1 MSSTVAF
8 VGWNSSTRAW
18 NTSTWNTSP
27 DFALTATGSVGQAVQ
42 EGDAVVSVTGVSGT
56 GAVGDT
62 FTTNMGVSATTSIGA
77 ISTTRG
83 DNAFV
88 TGVVGT
94 SALGSFF
101 TTNTMVAMTASV
113 NSASTATVGTA
124 NVYVTGLSATG
135 EIGILQQPW
144 GQIIP
149 ALTPNFSGITP
160 SQSPSWTNIAA

>member
-18 NTSTWNTSP
+18 NTSTWNTTP
-27 DFALTATGSVGQAVQ
+27 AFALTATGSVGQVVQ
-42 EGDAVVSVTGVSGT
+42 EGDAVVSVTGVAGT

-62 FTTNMGVSATTSIGA
+62 FTTNMGVSGTTSIGA

-94 SALGSFF
+94 ATLGSFF

-149 ALTPNFSGITP
+149 
-160 SQSPSWTNIAA
+160 SQTPSWTEIAA